1 MNPLYIIASAIAGG
15 VLGALL
21 ALVLS
26 PRVRHANA
34 QRTAAEQVEFM
45 RNLLAFLLVAAFVS
59 CFPVLTFKA
68 IPSENKDLITYMLGQ
83 LSGMATMALG
93 FYFVNKAGQD
103 AVDAERTANT
113 GKLADLANKA
123 LDQGGAGDGASDP
136 AALKSGDTVEIS
148 KAPEEQGAAS

>member
-1 MNPLYIIASAIAGG
+1 MNALYIVASAFAGG
-15 VLGALL
+15 VIGAVL
-21 ALVLS
+21 AWMLS
-26 PRVRHANA
+26 PRVRRSV
-34 QRTAAEQVEFM
+34 QRSPAERVEFM

-103 AVDAERTANT
+103 TLDEKRADNTKAMAEAMTETAKT
-113 GKLADLANKA
+113 ARSA
-123 LDQGGAGDGASDP
+123 QGGSDDGSS
-136 AALKSGDTVEIS
+136 LKPGDTVTLD
-148 KAPEEQGAAS
+148 KPEGEP

>member
-1 MNPLYIIASAIAGG
+1 MTMAFYIIASALAGG
-15 VLGALL
+15 VIGALL
-21 ALVLS
+21 AKTLS
-26 PRVRHANA
+26 PRPRRVGPRSPV
-34 QRTAAEQVEFM
+34 EQVEFM

-103 AVDAERTANT
+103 AADAEKTANT
-113 GKLADLANKA
+113 GKLADLAKTA
-123 LDQGGAGDGASDP
+123 LETNTGEAGSD
-136 AALKSGDTVEIS
+136 AA
-148 KAPEEQGAAS
+148 GAAADQVAGAAADEAEEIKHG